1 MKRLVTGIGGVVVL
15 AIAYV
20 LISPLFIDETVD
32 EDLPFQNVT
41 AAEQE
46 QIMADARDGPD
57 TVMEEDMPQR
67 WPVLLRTGVFRDQ
80 DIIHKGIGDAKIYQL
95 ESGELLLRFENFR
108 VTNGPALVVVL
119 SSHPDPQTSD
129 ELAAGKVQ
137 VAELKGNVGDQNYI
151 LDSTIKIEDVKSA
164 IIYCRA
170 FGVIFSVAPLTI

>member
-1 MKRLVTGIGGVVVL
+1 MKQLAFGIGGVIVL
-15 AIAYV
+15 AVAYL

-41 AAEQE
+41 AEEQE
-46 QIMADARDGPD
+46 QIMAEARDGPD
-57 TVMEEDMPQR
+57 TVMAEDMPQR
-67 WPVLLRTGVFRDQ
+67 WPELLRIGTFRDQ
-80 DIIHKGIGDAKIYQL
+80 DVIHKGAGDAKIYRL

-119 SSHPDPQTSD
+119 SSHPNPQNAD
-129 ELAAGKVQ
+129 ELAEGKVQ

-151 LDSTIKIEDVKSA
+151 LDSAIKIEGIGSA

-170 FGVIFSVAPLTI
+170 FGVIFSVAPLTT

>member
-1 MKRLVTGIGGVVVL
+1 MNRVVIGIGSVFVL
-15 AIAYV
+15 AIAYF

-41 AAEQE
+41 AGEQE

-57 TVMEEDMPQR
+57 VVMEEDMPQR
-67 WPVLLRTGVFRDQ
+67 WPPLLRTGKFGDQ
-80 DIIHKGIGDAKIYQL
+80 DVIHKGMGDAKIYQL

-119 SSHPDPQTSD
+119 SSHPDPKSTD
-129 ELAAGKVQ
+129 DVAEGKVQ

-151 LDSTIKIEDVKSA
+151 LDSTIKLEDVGSA

-170 FGVIFSVAPLTI
+170 FGVIFSVAPLTT